1 VSPPPVPL
9 PPGRT
14 ERVRAASA
22 LVLAPH
28 FDDEVLG
35 CGGLLAQLAAAGA
48 TVRVL
53 FLTDGGGGREAV
65 ADRDGYRLRR
75 RQEALAAA
83 AVLGIAGCDFLDL
96 PDGGLAQHLAQAV
109 DGVRGA
115 LLGQRPELL
124 LCPSPLEVTAD
135 HRAAF
140 AAAHFVLGSRRLRA
154 GGTAAGGAADGAAA
168 GAGGKA
174 GMASAEAAPPAGL
187 RILLYEVNQPAYPN
201 LLVDVSAAEDL
212 LRRAMGCYA
221 SQEERHPYLDAAL
234 GLRRFRTL
242 SLAPDAGLA
251 EGYRQLALEDFTSRS
266 LAQLVRHLGGEPELL
281 EVREGPAI
289 SVVVRTRDRPELL
302 AEALGSLAAGEYRRV
317 TVVLVNDGGAPPP
330 VPAGFAATA
339 AAAAG
344 GTAGAAARHAPRGAA
359 AGALP
364 LLRIDLPVPRGRAA
378 AAAAGIA
385 AATGDYVAFLDDD
398 DLAAPEHLATLAGM
412 VSAAAV
418 RIAYTD
424 AAVGVYELAG
434 DAGWSCRERR
444 LPYSRDF
451 DPDMLLVDNYIP
463 FNTVLIE
470 RRLLDEVGP
479 PDETLPFFEDWDL
492 LIRLAALAPFHHLA
506 RVTCEYRHFRGPMS
520 HVFGER
526 PRERADFLLVKA
538 RVLAKHAARLTPA
551 ALARAVDTLRGELVA
566 EREAAAAGERR
577 LEAVRQEHAEII
589 RVNRGLS
596 AERFHFED
604 RFHAVHGELQALRDD
619 HQRVREEARRLGEE
633 MASREAAAA
642 RLSSELQ
649 RVYGEESRLHAAADE
664 QAAHLGRTYAE
675 IERLNRLVREMEA
688 SRAWRLHQWLQRRR
702 S

>member
-1 VSPPPVPL
+1 LSPPSVPL
-9 PPGRT
+9 PPGRS

-35 CGGLLAQLAAAGA
+35 CGGLLAQLTAAGA

-96 PDGGLAQHLAQAV
+96 PDGALADHLDQAAAAA
-109 DGVRGA
+109 RRA
-115 LLGQRPELL
+115 LLAQRPELL

-140 AAAHFVLGSRRLRA
+140 AALHRVLGPWRVGSR
-154 GGTAAGGAADGAAA
+154 AAAAADGAAGGAETAA
-168 GAGGKA
+168 G
-174 GMASAEAAPPAGL
+174 EAAALAGL
-187 RILLYEVNQPAYPN
+187 RILLYEVNQPAYPD
-201 LLVDVSAAEDL
+201 LLVDVSAAEEL
-212 LRRAMGCYA
+212 LRRAMACYA

-242 SLAPDAGLA
+242 SLGPGAGLA
-251 EGYRQLALEDFTSRS
+251 EGYRQLAIADFTTRS
-266 LAQLVRHLGGEPELL
+266 PAQLVRHLGGEPALL
-281 EVREGPAI
+281 EVREGPTI

-330 VPAGFAATA
+330 VPAGFAAAT
-339 AAAAG
+339 AAG
-344 GTAGAAARHAPRGAA
+344 GGGGTAAAAARHAPHSVD

-364 LLRIDLPVPRGRAA
+364 LLRIDLPAPRGRAA

-412 VSAAAV
+412 VSGAAV

-424 AAVGVYELAG
+424 AAVGVYELDG
-434 DAGWSCRERR
+434 EAGWTCRERR

-470 RRLLDEVGP
+470 RRLLDEAGP

-506 RVTCEYRHFRGPMS
+506 RVTCEYRHFRGAMN

-577 LEAVRQEHAEII
+577 LEAVRREHAELA
-589 RVNRGLS
+589 RANRDLS

-619 HQRVREEARRLGEE
+619 HQRVREAAQRLGQE
-633 MASREAAAA
+633 MTVREAAAA

>member
-35 CGGLLAQLAAAGA
+35 CGGLLAQLTAAGA

-96 PDGGLAQHLAQAV
+96 PDGALAQHLAQAV
-109 DGVRGA
+109 DGVQEA

-140 AAAHFVLGSRRLRA
+140 AAAHFVLGSRRLRSGAAAADAAADGGA
-154 GGTAAGGAADGAAA
+154 GGAAGGAGRKAEMA
-168 GAGGKA
+168 GA
-174 GMASAEAAPPAGL
+174 EPAPLAGL

-212 LRRAMGCYA
+212 LRRAMACYA
-221 SQEERHPYLDAAL
+221 SQQERHPYLDAAL

-242 SLAPDAGLA
+242 SLGPDAGLA
-251 EGYRQLALEDFTSRS
+251 EGYRQLALEDFTTRS
-266 LAQLVRHLGGEPELL
+266 LSQLVRHLGGEPALL

-317 TVVLVNDGGAPPP
+317 TVVLVNDGGVPPP
-330 VPAGFAATA
+330 VPAG
-339 AAAAG
+339 G
-344 GTAGAAARHAPRGAA
+344 
-359 AGALP
+359 LP
-364 LLRIDLPVPRGRAA
+364 LLRIDLPEPRGRAA

-412 VSAAAV
+412 VSGAAV

-424 AAVGVYELAG
+424 AAVGVYELDG
-434 DAGWSCRERR
+434 EAGWTCRERR

-470 RRLLDEVGP
+470 RRLLDEAGP

-506 RVTCEYRHFRGPMS
+506 RVTCEYRHFRGPMN

-526 PRERADFLLVKA
+526 PRERTDFLLVKA

-577 LEAVRQEHAEII
+577 LEALRGEHADLV
-589 RVNRGLS
+589 RANRDLA

-604 RFHAVHGELQALRDD
+604 RYHAVNGELQALRDD
-619 HQRVREEARRLGEE
+619 HRRVREEAERLG
-633 MASREAAAA
+633 RETAAQAAAAA

-664 QAAHLGRTYAE
+664 QAGHLGRTYAE

-702 S
+702 R